1 MEKDERGKRTK
12 EHAETERRTSE
23 MDEIRRRSEEAQAV
37 MAMTERAGLYTLT
50 LDRLGKL
57 GKTRNGIIRFPDVFE
72 KLCSS
77 HQMTKDQ
84 CWDVLFL
91 LAEFDIIKII
101 PGHGI
106 KIMEN

>member
-1 MEKDERGKRTK
+1 
-12 EHAETERRTSE
+12 
-23 MDEIRRRSEEAQAV
+23 MDAVHRRSEEAQEV
-37 MAMTERAGLYTLT
+37 MAMVKRTGLYTLT

-57 GKTRNGIIRFPDVFE
+57 NKTRNGIIRFPDVFE

-84 CWDVLFL
+84 CWEVLL
-91 LAEFDIIKII
+91 LMAEFDIIKIM

-106 KIMEN
+106 KINGD